1 MKGPDYLLDTRVLL
15 WLNEKAAR
23 IPKAVISSLDE
34 AELVYYSSASAW
46 ELSIKQTLGKI
57 KLGAPLSKFAERSRF
72 LELPVTT
79 VYAEVAASLPLHHK
93 DPFDRMIV
101 AQAIVERLVLVT
113 ADRRLAAYGV
123 SILPV

>member
-1 MKGPDYLLDTRVLL
+1 MKEPDYLLDTHVLL
-15 WLNEKAAR
+15 WLNEKTAR
-23 IPKAVISSLDE
+23 IPKAIISRLDS
-34 AELVYYSSASAW
+34 AERVYYSAASAW

-57 KLGAPLSKFAERSRF
+57 QLGAPISKFAERSRF
-72 LELPVTT
+72 LELAVTT
-79 VYAEVAASLPLHHK
+79 AYAEVAATLPLHHK

-101 AQAIVERLVLVT
+101 AQAMTERLVLIT